1 MTERRIDVFVDKR
14 DEAYGPTSLGGQRDS
29 MFEEWE
35 PVETAKG
42 KTSAEI
48 EAELEAEPAPE
59 PEPTVEP
66 EPEPE
71 PAAED
76 EAPNLSANK
85 SEWVDYAESKG
96 IDTTDMTK
104 DEIIKAVEGA

>member
-1 MTERRIDVFVDKR
+1 MTERRIDVYVDKR
-14 DEAYGPTSLGGQRDS
+14 DELYGPTSLGGQRDS

-35 PVETAKG
+35 PVDDDKG

-59 PEPTVEP
+59 PEPEP
-66 EPEPE
+66 EPEPV
-71 PAAED
+71 AED
-76 EAPNLSANK
+76 DTPNLSATK
-85 SEWVDYAESKG
+85 GEWVAYAESKG

-104 DEIIKAVEGA
+104 DDIIKAVEGA